1 MAGPWVYNGQVIP
14 TISTSEPFVYNGQ
27 VWPKFTITA
36 NFITDVISGNIPLTV
51 HFTDQTI
58 TDDTIISYSWDFGDG
73 GTSIDQNPT
82 HIYERA
88 NVYDVVL
95 TVTTNTGV
103 IESVT
108 KSNYIST
115 YYGTPTYL
123 QNTGTIILPA
133 RTQAIPPNICIEL
146 GEYIS
151 PHEYPEVQ
159 KVANGVTYKNAPI
172 ALFSDKSGITLFSQ
186 IYTYISRM
194 LFIVQDS
201 STPCV
206 DGDSLTL
213 TIVGGVTDSQ
223 LDFSILNSLVFTR
236 QSFTDYDGDAISIWT
251 TNSYPD
257 DIDIRTH
264 YFKFWSVA
272 VTAASLSG
280 TVDISYK
287 FI

>member
-1 MAGPWVYNGQVIP
+1 M
-14 TISTSEPFVYNGQ
+14 
-27 VWPKFTITA
+27 
-36 NFITDVISGNIPLTV
+36 
-51 HFTDQTI
+51 
-58 TDDTIISYSWDFGDG
+58 
-73 GTSIDQNPT
+73 
-82 HIYERA
+82 
-88 NVYDVVL
+88 
-95 TVTTNTGV
+95 
-103 IESVT
+103 
-108 KSNYIST
+108 
-115 YYGTPTYL
+115 PTYT
-123 QNTGTIILPA
+123 QSTGTVILPA
-133 RTQAIPPNICIEL
+133 RTAAIPPNVQVEL
-146 GEYIS
+146 YEYIS
-151 PHEYPEVQ
+151 PHEYPDIQ
-159 KVANGVTYKNAPI
+159 KITDTPPI
-172 ALFSDKSGITLFSQ
+172 KDNPIILFFDISRESNLSQ

-213 TIVGGVTDSQ
+213 TIIGGDTDTQS
-223 LDFSILNSLVFTR
+223 DFAVIQSLVFTR